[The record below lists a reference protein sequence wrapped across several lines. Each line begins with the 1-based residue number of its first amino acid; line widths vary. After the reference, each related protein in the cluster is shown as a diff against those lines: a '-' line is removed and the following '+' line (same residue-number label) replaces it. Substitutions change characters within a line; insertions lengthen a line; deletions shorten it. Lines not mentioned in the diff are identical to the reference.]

1 MFVRSEPCVKVYRFL
16 PTGHL
21 VVLRVNIIRTAL
33 EWLHVDAFPS
43 ESPKQSDGYGGLPAS
58 GVGGCNEKILH
69 LFQYLLQRYK
79 KSSYLCNQK

>member
-1 MFVRSEPCVKVYRFL
+1 MGEHFADMCGGGETCIEVYRFL

-43 ESPKQSDGYGGLPAS
+43 ESPKQSDGDGCLPAS
-58 GVGGCNEKILH
+58 RVGGRNKKILH
-69 LFQYLLQRYK
+69 
-79 KSSYLCNQK
+79 